1 MGNDGNNEV
10 MEPPMAPVALN
21 DPRQGV
27 DVFPDDDDMFP
38 MGMVD
43 FVIFAIRRIKIIC
56 SLGNSR

>member
-10 MEPPMAPVALN
+10 MEPMAPVALN

-43 FVIFAIRRIKIIC
+43 LAIFALRRIIIIC